1 MNDGMTNDERS
12 SVLRLPFSDQP
23 FPRPARHERGEG
35 RGEGHVTIIL
45 SPRRTRR
52 TRRILS
58 RRGAEARRFLSR
70 SRRGQEADPEP
81 VTAAFKLR
89 DFSHHEGPEDHEERH
104 THELIFPQNLVGPS
118 VVVRLLLHLKRKRA
132 CTLVFRTADVLV
144 RSGCAK
150 RLRPRCGPGGPRP
163 DAGAHWNE
171 PWLREASWSAA
182 CLRRYGRQAVPCRFD
197 LHGAGNRCSNAGPEA
212 GGPASSP
219 DT

>member
-35 RGEGHVTIIL
+35 RGEGHVTIF
-45 SPRRTRR
+45 
-52 TRRILS
+52 S

-132 CTLVFRTADVLV
+132 CTLVFRTADVSSAAAAQRGCDRAAGQEARAPTLA
-144 RSGCAK
+144 RIGTSHGCAK
-150 RLRPRCGPGGPRP
+150 RPGVRPAC
-163 DAGAHWNE
+163 
-171 PWLREASWSAA
+171 AA
-182 CLRRYGRQAVPCRFD
+182 TAGRQSPAALICMGPVTGVRMPGRRPAV
-197 LHGAGNRCSNAGPEA
+197 L
-212 GGPASSP
+212 PARLTP